1 MIFCRLHQWLWS
13 CAHAEGRRVPLWTS
27 IHIERCAHCAN
38 ATAAMLRLD
47 NNLRE
52 CADAPSDAWHA
63 ALMLEV
69 QQIANSVPMPVRH
82 VRPLPVALA
91 AAAII
96 CVAFVCWQLKSP
108 VAEAD
113 QEMSAIP
120 ENYIIAMVADVTGG
134 SLEQESRVL
143 EQDALRAV
151 ELATSMLPL

>member
-13 CAHAEGRRVPLWTS
+13 CADAEGRRVPSWTS
-27 IHIERCAHCAN
+27 RHIELCPNCAN
-38 ATAAMLRLD
+38 ATASMLRLD

-52 CADAPSDAWHA
+52 CADVPSEAWHE

-69 QQIANSVPMPVRH
+69 QRVSNSAPIPVH
-82 VRPLPVALA
+82 LIHPLPVALA

-113 QEMSAIP
+113 QEMSATP

-134 SLEQESRVL
+134 SLEQEVIVL

-151 ELATSMLPL
+151 KLATSMLPL

>member
-1 MIFCRLHQWLWS
+1 
-13 CAHAEGRRVPLWTS
+13 
-27 IHIERCAHCAN
+27 
-38 ATAAMLRLD
+38 MLRLD

-52 CADAPSDAWHA
+52 CAGVPSEAWHA

-69 QQIANSVPMPVRH
+69 QRISNSAPMPARLIH
-82 VRPLPVALA
+82 PLPVALA

-96 CVAFVCWQLKSP
+96 CVVFVCWQLKSP

-113 QEMSAIP
+113 QEISATP
-120 ENYIIAMVADVTGG
+120 ESYIIAMLADVTGG
-134 SLEQESRVL
+134 SLEQEGIIL